1 MVQFVIVSKMDVAIV
16 DGGKDTM
23 ETSLESKYGVVRNPN
38 LLCARGNKNS
48 LWWNNFVG
56 LGVLRDALGD
66 WIRDILARKMG
77 NGRQTNF
84 WSDSWLN
91 AISLKVI
98 FPRLFLL
105 STQKD
110 LSICQMGDWVNES

>member
-16 DGGKDTM
+16 DGGKDIM

-66 WIRDILARKMG
+66 WIRDILASKMG

-91 AISLKVI
+91 AISFVL
-98 FPRLFLL
+98 
-105 STQKD
+105 
-110 LSICQMGDWVNES
+110 VNK